1 MHPLLAIV
9 ITLSCLGAILSLSAW
24 GTRSGRLS
32 AEVARKA
39 VHIGMG
45 LLCMGFP
52 WLFHS
57 ELTVQIL
64 SICAIATLLVIRF
77 SKLRRSV
84 GSALFTVK
92 RLSIGELLFP
102 AAVAW
107 LFTLGGDNPL
117 QYCIPLLL
125 LTLADSAGALAGS
138 RFGKKIYLTTAAQ
151 KSIEGSI
158 AFLITAFFCT
168 AVPLYFFS
176 PLAPSHILL
185 LSLTIALFTMAVEGA
200 SGHGLDNLL
209 IPVGSYLLLDYYLNL
224 QGGALLARA
233 VAFLL
238 LLVLLLLT
246 CRRHTL
252 SGGALLTA
260 LLFGFAALTMGGAP
274 CLTATLILFARHM
287 QVQHSMPK
295 NFLVSHSVETIVA
308 IAIPC
313 LAWLTLGRQGL
324 IDYPHA
330 QFGFIGTLAII
341 IYMLNTGTQRHL
353 NWKQPSLLTGFAL
366 SLLVISPALVL
377 DIPLAHFVPV
387 LLMGPPLAW
396 AYFYWKT
403 SSDTP
408 ELNHWLKLCF
418 LASISSMVVM
428 LFVLL

>member
-1 MHPLLAIV
+1 MHPLLSIV
-9 ITLSCLGAILSLSAW
+9 ITLSCLGAILFFSAW

-57 ELTVQIL
+57 VLAVQIL
-64 SICAIATLLVIRF
+64 ALCAIATLLLIRF

-107 LFTLGGDNPL
+107 LFTLGGDKPL
-117 QYCIPLLL
+117 LYCISLLL

-138 RFGKKIYLTTAAQ
+138 RFGKKIYLTTAAE

-158 AFLITAFFCT
+158 AFFITAFFCT

-176 PLAPSHILL
+176 PLTPGNILL
-185 LSLTIALFTMAVEGA
+185 LSLTVALFTMAVEGA

-209 IPVGSYLLLDYYLNL
+209 IPVGSYLLLDYYIDL
-224 QGGALLARA
+224 QGGALLLR
-233 VAFLL
+233 VIAFLF

-246 CRRHTL
+246 NRRHTL
-252 SGGALLTA
+252 NGGALLAA
-260 LLFGFAALTMGGAP
+260 LLFGFAASTMGGVP
-274 CLTATLILFARHM
+274 CLIATLILFARHM

-313 LAWLTLGRQGL
+313 LTWLTLGRRGL

-341 IYMLNTGTQRHL
+341 SYMLNTGTQRHL
-353 NWKQPSLLTGFAL
+353 NWKQPFLFTGFCL
-366 SLLVISPALVL
+366 SLLVLSPALTL
-377 DIPLAHFVPV
+377 DIPLTYFGLV
-387 LLMGPPLAW
+387 LLVGPPLAW

-403 SSDTP
+403 NSDTP

-418 LASISSMVVM
+418 LASISSMIVM